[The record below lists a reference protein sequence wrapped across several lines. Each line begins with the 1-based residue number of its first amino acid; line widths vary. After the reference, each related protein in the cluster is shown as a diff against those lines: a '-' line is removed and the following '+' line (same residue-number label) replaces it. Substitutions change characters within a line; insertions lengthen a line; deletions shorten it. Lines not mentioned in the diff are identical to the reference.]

1 MNKKSIAIVIL
12 VLIVILY
19 AVATILGIMGLGTI
33 SVYTDK
39 KEYKPGEKI
48 TIYTKNTGLTL
59 LVGVPKWEIYK
70 VDDNNETLVFLNG
83 IRGPQYVWPQG
94 YFGIDKI
101 SSIWDPSTNYYSV
114 LNNVGPQK
122 EGTYKIVAKIL
133 DGFTTS
139 DSTTVIIK

>member
-1 MNKKSIAIVIL
+1 MNKKRIATAII

-19 AVATILGIMGLGTI
+19 AVATILGSMGLGTI
-33 SVYTDK
+33 KVFTDK
-39 KEYKPGEKI
+39 KEYKPGENI
-48 TIYTKNTGLTL
+48 TIYTQNTGLTL

-70 VDDNNETLVFLNG
+70 INDNNETLVFLNG

-101 SSIWDPSTNYYSV
+101 SSVWNPSTNYYSV
-114 LNNVGPQK
+114 INNVGPQK
-122 EGTYKIVAKIL
+122 EGTYKIIAKIL

-139 DSTTVIIK
+139 DSTVITIE